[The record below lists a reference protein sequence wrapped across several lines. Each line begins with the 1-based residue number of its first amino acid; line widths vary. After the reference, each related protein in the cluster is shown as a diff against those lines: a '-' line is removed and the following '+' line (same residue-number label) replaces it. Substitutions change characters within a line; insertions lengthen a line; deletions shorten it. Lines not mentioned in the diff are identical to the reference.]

1 MAQSPA
7 TVTSPTSGPKG
18 AGLVHGPQSPLID
31 TKRTCLRIAA
41 SEATVLLMGETG
53 TGKEV
58 FARFIHAGSPR
69 AARPFVPVNC
79 GAIPETLLESE
90 LFGYVKGAFTGAVG
104 ARRGRVALAEGG
116 TLFLDEIGELPLSLQ
131 VKLLR
136 LLQERTY
143 EPIGSSDS
151 VPANFRL
158 VAATNRDLA
167 DEVRLGRFR
176 SDLYY
181 RLNVCPIRL
190 PALRERRTDI
200 QPLFM
205 SFWTRRGETRPVE
218 AAVMQCLEGYAWPG
232 NVRELENLV
241 ERVSVCA
248 EGDVI
253 RVADL
258 PMTLRAPHLGTLHG
272 AGSVEVESQGAG
284 SGAGAGAGS
293 DPTGAATLQLAGRH
307 PVAPPT
313 STNAGAHDEG
323 SAERE
328 RALERTSEFLPAGPG
343 PSASAGPSSAT
354 FSLPSLAEMASAMRA
369 EGLATVVSAS
379 PSRVTS
385 GAVDGAPSEE
395 HGNTPTPT
403 LQFPIDL
410 PTMLRELEN
419 RYINAALIKT
429 GSNKKEAA
437 KLLGMGRTTLVEK
450 LRRRSTDQR
459 PSGPSDEPS

>member
-18 AGLVHGPQSPLID
+18 SGLVHGPHSPLID

-90 LFGYVKGAFTGAVG
+90 LFGFVKGAFTGAVA

-190 PALRERRTDI
+190 PALRERRGDI

-205 SFWTRRGETRPVE
+205 SFWTRRGETRPLE
-218 AAVMQCLEGYAWPG
+218 AAVMQCLESYAWPG

-258 PMTLRAPHLGTLHG
+258 PMTLRAPFLGTLHG
-272 AGSVEVESQGAG
+272 TGGVESESDGPGAG
-284 SGAGAGAGS
+284 G
-293 DPTGAATLQLAGRH
+293 DLTGTLTLQLAGRY
-307 PVAPPT
+307 PASPSASPPGAPDQ
-313 STNAGAHDEG
+313 GAAD
-323 SAERE
+323 RE
-328 RALERTSEFLPAGPG
+328 RALERTSEFLPPAPG
-343 PSASAGPSSAT
+343 ASASVGPSSAP

-369 EGLATVVSAS
+369 EGLANASAMAS
-379 PSRVTS
+379 TRAATAIG
-385 GAVDGAPSEE
+385 GASDEPPPVE
-395 HGNTPTPT
+395 HGNTPTPI

-419 RYINAALIKT
+419 RYINAALVKT

-459 PSGPSDEPS
+459 PSGPADGS